1 MKTNNINTKNCVG
14 YWSLNSDSLYDTD
27 IFQDLSGNGNNGT
40 SANTPVY
47 ASDQAG
53 TPNQAMVFNG
63 TTDVV
68 NCGSDTSIDDIF
80 DSGGTVSAWINPSSD
95 GEGDEG
101 RIFRKWVG
109 WELLVFGESNDLIQI
124 RLSSLFDSN
133 EGKWDT
139 SSAIIPINTWTHIA
153 ISYDKD
159 ATANNPTFYING
171 VPYTVASGLTE
182 ISTPAGTRNTD
193 AGTTLY
199 IGNTSTA
206 SRAFDGS
213 ISDVMLFSSALT
225 EDQVRQLYL
234 SGRTTAKIK
243 IDPNSTNYITPKL
256 QKGLILDMPLNS
268 RYTEAQTIYTSDFSA
283 GVDSWTYGKGTATAP
298 NIIGGE
304 SNSLKFTTDNIDG
317 QHYIQKSAIVESGKI
332 YQVSFKYY
340 IPSGQSNID
349 GVRLFGIGGSI
360 SSKLTTTDA
369 WTTYTK
375 TFTSTSAG
383 FQIYG
388 YDGANLNWQDAGGDD
403 VFYVKDFI
411 VKELDGTTKDRT
423 PQGNDGTVS
432 GATITENSYDFD
444 GTDDIIT
451 IGDVGTTAKT
461 MSFWINLDSTTES
474 ILEESDNVGVFV
486 SSGTMSY
493 GSWDNCFIDGVD
505 TDTITTGWHQVI
517 LTSTTN
523 VDVSALRLGLVDTT
537 YLDGQLSK
545 VKVFNRVLSA
555 SDISY
560 LYSKERVQ
568 Y

>member
-14 YWSLNSDSLYDTD
+14 YWSLNADSLYDTD

-47 ASDQAG
+47 ANDQAG
-53 TPNQAMVFNG
+53 TPEQAMVFNG

-68 NCGSDTSIDDIF
+68 DCGSDTTIDDIF

-95 GEGDEG
+95 GEANVG
-101 RIFRKWVG
+101 RIFNKNVG
-109 WELLVFGESNDLIQI
+109 WYFNVSSESGDKVKLRFWYDFSGTDGAWI
-124 RLSSLFDSN
+124 
-133 EGKWDT
+133 T
-139 SSAIIPINTWTHIA
+139 SSTEAKINEWTHVA
-153 ISYDKD
+153 VSYDND
-159 ATANNPTFYING
+159 AVANNPIIYVNG
-171 VPYTVASGLTE
+171 IAVAIAE
-182 ISTPAGTRNTD
+182 ITPIGTRESD
-193 AGTTLY
+193 AGSTLY
-199 IGNTSTA
+199 IGNNAGGTNT
-206 SRAFDGS
+206 FDGS
-213 ISDVMLFSSALT
+213 ISDAMLFSSTLT

-234 SGRTTAKIK
+234 AGRTTAKIK

-388 YDGANLNWQDAGGDD
+388 YDGGSLNWQDAGGDD
-403 VFYVKDFI
+403 VFYVKNFI

-474 ILEESDNVGVFV
+474 ILEETDNVGVSV

-560 LYSKERVQ
+560 LYSKEVNK